1 MKSKLLFIVLLLSLA
16 INGGILATIGYHY
29 YSNASPVSSVPCFT
43 SHGDNHLYQSLGLSN
58 LQLSKIE
65 PMAHK
70 FHGQLSELQT
80 VMEQKRGFLIDLLK
94 KNNNSSEIEKLRKE
108 IAGIQDEIQKEVISH
123 ILDIKK
129 ILDENQQQ
137 RFFNLMNQSM
147 IGGKFSGSTTIG
159 GKE

>member
-1 MKSKLLFIVLLLSLA
+1 
-16 INGGILATIGYHY
+16 
-29 YSNASPVSSVPCFT
+29 
-43 SHGDNHLYQSLGLSN
+43 
-58 LQLSKIE
+58 
-65 PMAHK
+65 MAHK

-94 KNNNSSEIEKLRKE
+94 KNNNPSEIEKLRKE